1 MQTYIILHRKWCFL
15 PWKKIANFC
24 THANHCIATTMSAK
38 NIVRMFL
45 GWHCRHSGLVVSGID
60 SGSNGL
66 VSNPCLGHC
75 VVFLGKTLHSQ
86 IASLLPEV
94 KIGSSK
100 FSAWVTL
107 RWTSNPIRG
116 RRNTTHKPSTSCADF
131 TLPFL
136 ADRFCEKLK
145 EHNYCGGYF
154 L

>member
-1 MQTYIILHRKWCFL
+1 MFSPLKENSKLLHPCQSLYSNNHVSQETLSECFL
-15 PWKKIANFC
+15 AG
-24 THANHCIATTMSAK
+24 
-38 NIVRMFL
+38 IVGIVAL
-45 GWHCRHSGLVVSGID
+45 WLVGLD

-100 FSAWVTL
+100 FSAWITL

-116 RRNTTHKPSTSCADF
+116 RRNTTRKPSTSCADF

-145 EHNYCGGYF
+145 EHNYCVGYF